1 MAATIITTEDL
12 NQFKLELLSEIKGML
27 NQKASTSEWMRSR
40 ELRKLLKISPGTL
53 QNMRVS
59 GVLPFTKVGGV
70 IYYSREDVNKML
82 QDNKRG

>member
-27 NQKASTSEWMRSR
+27 NQKVSASEWMRSS